1 MAPVN
6 VYDFID
12 NLNASDTKRREFIRS
27 YVEYAVEC
35 MDKDDIIQAWMDMTE
50 DKEIAEAK
58 NQGIDGLVEEVVYHF
73 PSLLQDTY
81 DVDTSLMENLCQ
93 IRR

>member
-12 NLNASDTKRREFIRS
+12 NLNSSDTKRREFIRS
-27 YVEYAVEC
+27 YVKHAVEC
-35 MDKDDIIQAWMDMTE
+35 MDTDDIIQAWMEMTE
-50 DKEIAEAK
+50 DKEFAEAK

-73 PSLLQDTY
+73 PDLLQDTY
-81 DVDTSLMENLCQ
+81 DVDTSLMEN
-93 IRR
+93 

>member
-12 NLNASDTKRREFIRS
+12 NLNSSDTKRREFIKS
-27 YVEYAVEC
+27 YVKYVVEH
-35 MDKDDIIQAWMDMTE
+35 MDADDLIQSWMEMTE
-50 DKEIAEAK
+50 DKEFAEAK

-73 PSLLQDTY
+73 PDLLQDTY
-81 DVDTSLMENLCQ
+81 DVDTSLMEN
-93 IRR
+93 